1 MIFGGVFMSLII
13 NIYYT
18 GKNGSARKF
27 AEEMVS
33 SGIVDMVRNEEG
45 NERYEYFFPME
56 DSETVMLIDKW
67 KNQEA
72 LDVHH
77 KSEMMKEI
85 ADLRN
90 KYDLKMRV
98 ERFTEFIDN

>member
-1 MIFGGVFMSLII
+1 MSLIV

-18 GKNGSARKF
+18 GKNGSAKKF
-27 AEEMVS
+27 AEEMVT
-33 SGIVDMVRNEEG
+33 SGIVNRVRAEVG
-45 NERYEYFFPME
+45 NERYEYFFPMD

-67 KNQEA
+67 KNEEA
-72 LDVHH
+72 LDLHH

-90 KYDLKMRV
+90 KYELKMRV
-98 ERFTEFIDN
+98 EKFKEYEEK

>member
-1 MIFGGVFMSLII
+1 MSLII

-27 AEEMVS
+27 AEEMIS
-33 SGIVDMVRNEEG
+33 SGIVDRVRNEEG
-45 NERYEYFFPME
+45 NERYEYFFPMDDKE
-56 DSETVMLIDKW
+56 KVMLIDKW
-67 KNQEA
+67 KNKEA
-72 LDVHH
+72 LDLNH

-90 KYDLKMRV
+90 KYELKMRV
-98 ERFTEFIDN
+98 ERFTEYEEK

>member
-1 MIFGGVFMSLII
+1 MSLIV

-18 GKNGSARKF
+18 GKNGSAKKF
-27 AEEMVS
+27 AEEMVT
-33 SGIVDMVRNEEG
+33 SGIVNRVRAEVG
-45 NERYEYFFPME
+45 NERYEYYFPMD

-67 KNQEA
+67 KNEEA
-72 LDVHH
+72 LDLHH

-90 KYDLKMRV
+90 KYELKMRV
-98 ERFTEFIDN
+98 EKFKEYEEK

>member
-1 MIFGGVFMSLII
+1 MSLIV

-18 GKNGSARKF
+18 GKNGSAKKF

-33 SGIVDMVRNEEG
+33 TGIVDRVRNEEG
-45 NERYEYFFPME
+45 NERYEYFFPMD

-67 KNQEA
+67 KNEEA
-72 LDVHH
+72 LDLHH

-85 ADLRN
+85 SDLRN
-90 KYDLKMRV
+90 KYELKMRV
-98 ERFTEFIDN
+98 EKFKEYEEK

>member
-1 MIFGGVFMSLII
+1 MSFVV

-27 AEEMVS
+27 AEEMVL
-33 SGIVDMVRNEEG
+33 SGIVNRVRAEEG

-67 KNQEA
+67 KDQEA
-72 LDVHH
+72 LNLHH

-85 ADLRN
+85 SDLRN
-90 KYDLKMRV
+90 KYELKMRV
-98 ERFTEFIDN
+98 ERFSEFKD